1 MRTPNHLLALALA
14 VTVVPCA
21 SAQSFNVE
29 WGSADTVPSS
39 SYAAAGFAGVWNSFD
54 SMTEG
59 QRYPLVGLDGEPLV
73 VDIMNIGFDAV
84 ESADIPGTSGGDE
97 ALLDDCF
104 VSYNDP
110 TDGCLSFRFMQ
121 PGGYLVI
128 MYGIAPDDDELAS
141 RLRIDQNLLGPELVG
156 GSWPGVHTDGVSYMS
171 QVATVGFDGRL
182 DVHSGLPGG
191 NIRSVLNGLQVIKL
205 RPCRPDLNRD
215 GVLDF
220 FDLAAFLSAF
230 ASGFPIADFVNDGVY
245 DFFDVAEFLAQFS
258 LGCP

>member
-1 MRTPNHLLALALA
+1 MHRIGVIVLAACAVPAL
-14 VTVVPCA
+14 
-21 SAQSFNVE
+21 AQSFSVE
-29 WGSADTVPSS
+29 WGSADTAPPSS
-39 SYAAAGFAGVWNSFD
+39 YGGAGLAGVWNSFA
-54 SMTEG
+54 SMTPG
-59 QRYPLVGLDGEPLV
+59 QTYPIVGLDGEPLAA
-73 VDIMNIGFDAV
+73 DIMNIGFDAV

-110 TDGCLSFRFMQ
+110 TDGCLFIRFLQ

-141 RLRIDQNLLGPELVG
+141 RLRIDQNMMNPELVG
-156 GSWPGVHTDGVSYMS
+156 GSWPGVHRDGVSYMS
-171 QVATVGFDGRL
+171 QIATVGFDGRL
-182 DVHSGLPGG
+182 EVHSGMPGG
-191 NIRSVLNGLQVIKL
+191 NIRSVLNGLQVIRL

-230 ASGFPIADFVNDGVY
+230 SSGFPIADFVDDGVY
-245 DFFDVAEFLAQFS
+245 DFFDVSMFLSQFAQ
-258 LGCP
+258 GCP